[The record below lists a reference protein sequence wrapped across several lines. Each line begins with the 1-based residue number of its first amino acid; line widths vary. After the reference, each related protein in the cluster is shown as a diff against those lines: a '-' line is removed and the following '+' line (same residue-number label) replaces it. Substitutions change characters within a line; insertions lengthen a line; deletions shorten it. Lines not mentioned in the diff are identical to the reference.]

1 MGMSGQLIGTL
12 IALVVGLIVWFAF
25 VVPSE
30 RRYHERKLR
39 LLQER
44 IERRQQ
50 NDEADDESGNDS
62 ADRPGA

>member
-1 MGMSGQLIGTL
+1 MSGQLIGAL

-25 VVPSE
+25 VIPSE

-44 IERRQQ
+44 IERRMQ
-50 NDEADDESGNDS
+50 NGDADDTSDNDA

>member
-1 MGMSGQLIGTL
+1 MSVQLIGTL
-12 IALVVGLIVWFAF
+12 VALVVGLVVWFAF

-30 RRYHERKLR
+30 RRYHERKLL

-50 NDEADDESGNDS
+50 NGEGDDESGKDS
-62 ADRPGA
+62 ADGPGA

>member
-1 MGMSGQLIGTL
+1 MSGQLIGTL
-12 IALVVGLIVWFAF
+12 IALAVGLVVWFAF

-50 NDEADDESGNDS
+50 NGEGADDSSDDA